1 MTQSKIRT
9 LLNGDF
15 LKHNALRKQYK
26 VILLSVLLG
35 FVYIYAGYNS
45 EQQLRA
51 LSKVQKELQ
60 DVQFEQLTVNAE
72 LARITRPS
80 AIARQLKAQG
90 SPVKESDKPAVHIQ

>member
-1 MTQSKIRT
+1 MSQSDIRA

-15 LKHNALRKQYK
+15 LKHNVLRKQYK
-26 VILLSVLLG
+26 VILLGVLLG
-35 FVYIYAGYNS
+35 LVYIYAGYNS

-51 LSKVQKELQ
+51 LGKVQKELQ

-80 AIARQLKAQG
+80 AIASRLEAQG
-90 SPVKESDKPAVHIQ
+90 SPVKESDKPAVHIR